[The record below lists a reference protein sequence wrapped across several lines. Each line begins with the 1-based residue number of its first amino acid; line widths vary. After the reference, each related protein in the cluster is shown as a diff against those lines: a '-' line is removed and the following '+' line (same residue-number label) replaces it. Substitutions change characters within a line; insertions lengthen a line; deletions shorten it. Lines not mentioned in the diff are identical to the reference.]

1 MERSTQR
8 MVLLVATTAGFLTT
22 FMVSAVN
29 IALPVIHA
37 QWNVSAVTLGWI
49 PLAYMLT
56 GAALLMPAGRMADF
70 VGRKRFFLIGM
81 AAFTVLTLAAALAP
95 SASVLIVLRLLQG
108 AAAAMLFSCTV
119 AMVTLAHPLESRGK
133 ALGLQVAGVY
143 LGSTLGP
150 VVGGVITQGL
160 GWRYIFV
167 FIGVAGALNCVLI
180 ASRLRGIEWREPKQA
195 PFDVAGSLVWAVSL
209 TALLIGF
216 SLLSGVWV
224 PGIWGWILIAVA
236 VVGIAGF
243 FWWEG
248 RAADPVLNVDLIR
261 RNRVFAYSNAA
272 TFINYAATAAMTFL
286 MSLYLQFDKGLSPD
300 LAGLVLV
307 SNAAVQ
313 TMFSPIAGRLSDRVS
328 PRYVAS
334 AGMALCVLALAAF
347 IFLRST
353 TDYWYIITALCVLGV
368 GFAFFSTP
376 IIHSIMGS
384 VDQRF
389 TGVAS
394 ATIATMRM
402 TGQNISLGLA
412 ALVLA
417 VVVGSQAIGP
427 ANVLTTVRI
436 TFAVFAGLCVLGVAA
451 SLVGPRRDDGT
462 EAVAGGPPP
471 GTTRGAAGV
480 PQPRG

>member
-1 MERSTQR
+1 

-22 FMVSAVN
+22 FMVTAVN
-29 IALPVIHA
+29 IALPAIHA
-37 QWNVSAVTLGWI
+37 EWNISAVTLGWI

-70 VGRKRFFLIGM
+70 VGRKRFFGIGM
-81 AAFTVLTLAAALAP
+81 VAFTVLSLAAALAP

-108 AAAAMLFSCTV
+108 AAVAMLFSCTV
-119 AMVTLAHPLESRGK
+119 AMVTLAHPMESRGK

-150 VVGGVITQGL
+150 VVGGVITQNL

-167 FIGVAGALNCVLI
+167 FVGAVSALNCVLI
-180 ASRLRGIEWREPKQA
+180 ASELRGIEWREPKTA
-195 PFDVAGSLVWAVSL
+195 PFDVAGSLVWAISL

-216 SLLSGVWV
+216 SRLPGLL
-224 PGIWGWILIAVA
+224 GWALVA
-236 VVGIAGF
+236 LALLGIAGF
-243 FWWEG
+243 WWWET

-286 MSLYLQFDKGLSPD
+286 MSLYLQFNKGLSPD

-313 TMFSPIAGRLSDRVS
+313 TLFSPTAGRLSDRVS

-347 IFLRST
+347 IFLGET
-353 TDYWYIITALCVLGV
+353 TPYWYIITVLCVLGV

-412 ALVLA
+412 TLVFA

-451 SLVGPRRDDGT
+451 SLVGPRPGEGG
-462 EAVAGGPPP
+462 EA
-471 GTTRGAAGV
+471 AAGAS
-480 PQPRG
+480 PSG

>member
-1 MERSTQR
+1 

-22 FMVSAVN
+22 FMVTAVN
-29 IALPVIHA
+29 IALPAIHA
-37 QWNVSAVTLGWI
+37 EWNISAVTLGWI

-70 VGRKRFFLIGM
+70 VGRKRFFGIGM
-81 AAFTVLTLAAALAP
+81 AAFTVLSLAAALAP

-108 AAAAMLFSCTV
+108 AAVAMLFSCTV
-119 AMVTLAHPLESRGK
+119 AMVTLAHPRESRGK

-150 VVGGVITQGL
+150 VVGGVITQNL

-167 FIGVAGALNCVLI
+167 FVGAASALNCVLI
-180 ASRLRGIEWREPKQA
+180 ASQLRGIEWREPKQA

-216 SLLSGVWV
+216 SRLPGLLGWV
-224 PGIWGWILIAVA
+224 LVAVA
-236 VVGIAGF
+236 LLGIAGF
-243 FWWEG
+243 FWWET

-261 RNRVFAYSNAA
+261 GNRVFAYSNAA

-286 MSLYLQFDKGLSPD
+286 MSLYLQFNKGLSPD

-313 TMFSPIAGRLSDRVS
+313 TLFSPVAGRLSDRVS

-347 IFLRST
+347 IFLGGNT
-353 TDYWYIITALCVLGV
+353 HYWYIITVLCVLGV

-412 ALVLA
+412 TLVLA

-451 SLVGPRRDDGT
+451 SLVGPRRGEGT
-462 EAVAGGPPP
+462 EVAAGGQPP
-471 GTTRGAAGV
+471 GGAGDGAGAT
-480 PQPRG
+480 PPRH